1 MARSPDTAPPGFEE
15 SFDVLFSRA
24 FTSAQRLLPSA
35 AASEDVAAEA
45 MMRAYLHWRKIGEA
59 DWREGWVVRVAS
71 NLALDAIRKDK
82 RLDRRRLDEASA
94 GGSVSGR
101 LDPDVAES
109 MALATALGTLPKR
122 QREVVVLRYLEGYPE
137 KDVAA
142 ALRISP
148 GSVKTHASRG
158 LAAMR
163 EQLGPDADR
172 WNDETEA
179 VTAHV

>member
-1 MARSPDTAPPGFEE
+1 
-15 SFDVLFSRA
+15 
-24 FTSAQRLLPSA
+24 
-35 AASEDVAAEA
+35 
-45 MMRAYLHWRKIGEA
+45 MRAYLHWRKIGAA

-82 RLDRRRLDEASA
+82 RIDRRELDETSGTA
-94 GGSVSGR
+94 SGR

-109 MALATALGTLPKR
+109 MALATALRTLSTR
-122 QREVVVLRYLEGYPE
+122 QREVVVLRYLEGFSE